1 MFPFELRRPA
11 FPHEWIEYG
20 TSSQSHV
27 VERLTGATIAIT
39 NRVSI
44 GRNELE
50 KLPSLQMI
58 AVAATGYDRIDM
70 AACREFGVTV
80 SNLRGWCDK
89 SVAEHVFA
97 LALALRRNL
106 MQQREIVFGGM
117 WQRSAAGSLLR
128 TRASKD
134 LRGATMGIVGFGRIG
149 ERVADLARGFRM
161 RVLVS
166 ERKGA
171 TAVRSDRVEFGS
183 LLEQSDVVSLHC
195 PLNAETRGLIGAE
208 ELRRMK
214 SDAILINCARG
225 EIVDSTALSV
235 ALAGGV
241 IAGAGLDGLEIE
253 PPSPGNPLLGVDLPN
268 LVITPHVAWAS
279 EQAID
284 ELRRQL
290 LENIEA
296 FARGAP
302 QNVVG

>member
-1 MFPFELRRPA
+1 L
-11 FPHEWIEYG
+11 
-20 TSSQSHV
+20 
-27 VERLTGATIAIT
+27 VE
-39 NRVSI
+39 
-44 GRNELE
+44 NELE
-50 KLPSLQMI
+50 KLPSLQTI
-58 AVAATGYDRIDM
+58 AVAATGYDRIDV

-106 MQQREIVFGGM
+106 MQQREIVFGGT
-117 WQRSAAGSLLR
+117 WQRSAAGSLLL

-149 ERVADLARGFRM
+149 ERVADLARGFGM

-171 TAVRSDRVEFGS
+171 TAVSSGRVEFGS

-195 PLNAETRGLIGAE
+195 PLNAETRRLIGPE

-225 EIVDSTALSV
+225 EIEIVDSTALSA